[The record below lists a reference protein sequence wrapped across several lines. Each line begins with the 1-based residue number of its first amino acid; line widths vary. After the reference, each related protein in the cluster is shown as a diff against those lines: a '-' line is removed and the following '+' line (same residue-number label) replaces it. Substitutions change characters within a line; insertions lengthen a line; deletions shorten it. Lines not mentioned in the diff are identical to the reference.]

1 MNRSPTALFVAEG
14 LALDQFTSRLTAF
27 NILDSIFAPSLPAR
41 LPRIHV
47 VGIYELRLQASEFLA
62 QVEILS
68 PGGAPVSE
76 PTSVH
81 IQIGART
88 VGLPPVSHTTIHT
101 FWNIAFREEG
111 DHLVRLSQRSDAGQ
125 DWVVVQELTLAVVRA
140 RHPLAEDP
148 ANAGKP
154 QEE

>member
-1 MNRSPTALFVAEG
+1 MTRPPTALFVAEG
-14 LALDQFTSRLTAF
+14 LALDQFTGRLTAF
-27 NILDSIFAPSLPAR
+27 NILDSIFAPALPAR

-47 VGIYELRLQASEFLA
+47 VGIYELQAQASELLA

-68 PGGAPVSE
+68 PGGTAVSE
-76 PTSVH
+76 PTSIHV
-81 IQIGART
+81 QFGART

-111 DHLVRLSQRSDAGQ
+111 DHRVRLRQRSDAGQ
-125 DWVVVQELTLAVVRA
+125 EWVVVQELALTVVLA
-140 RHPLAEDP
+140 RHPLAQEP
-148 ANAGKP
+148 SNAGKP